1 MLFASLPASAA
12 PNPATHSQGKRIMGL
27 VQAAVG
33 SIGGTLAD
41 QWKDFYTVPD
51 GLPPTAAL
59 FAAVPRGTN
68 AGRGSNTRGS
78 SNIIT
83 NGSRIVVPEGYGL
96 LLMQDG
102 AVTAFV
108 AEAGAYEWNSN
119 DLQSQSIFSGGG
131 LFDALVRQS
140 WERFKFGG
148 QPGSQQAAFFVSLKE
163 LPDNRFGTQSEIYW
177 DDGYL
182 NAQVGAITRGSYT
195 LQIVDPIRFVKS
207 FVPASYLQPGQV
219 FDFTDLDNA
228 AASQLFNEVVGSL
241 APAFSLYTNDPA
253 KGNRITRI
261 QQDAIGFASSLSDA
275 VERAYRW
282 KTDRG
287 LVIVKTA
294 IVSIEYDAH
303 TRELLKTVQRAD
315 ALAGTRGNANLQ
327 ASVAAGI
334 QSAGENAGVGGIMGM
349 GIAAGSLGGLAGLQQ
364 PAAPA
369 VVPAPQAS
377 PGAAAP
383 AADDPMARLT
393 RAKQMLDAGLITQ
406 ADYDA
411 VKAKALG
418 L

>member
-1 MLFASLPASAA
+1 
-12 PNPATHSQGKRIMGL
+12 MGL
-27 VQAAVG
+27 IQAAVG
-33 SIGGTLAD
+33 SVGGALAD

-59 FAAVPRGTN
+59 FAAVPRGTH
-68 AGRGSNTRGS
+68 AGRGANTKGS

-96 LLMQDG
+96 LLLQDG
-102 AVTAFV
+102 AITGFA
-108 AEAGAYEWNSN
+108 AEPGAYEWNSS
-119 DLQSQSIFSGGG
+119 DLNSQSIFTGGG
-131 LFDALVRQS
+131 LMDALVKQS

-195 LQIVDPIRFVKS
+195 LKIVDPILFVKS
-207 FVPASYLQPGQV
+207 FVPAAYLQPGQV

-228 AASQLFNEVVGSL
+228 AAGQLFNEVVASL

-253 KGNRITRI
+253 KGNRITKI
-261 QQDAIGFASSLSDA
+261 QQDSVGFAQSLSDA
-275 VERAYRW
+275 VERAYQW
-282 KTDRG
+282 KSGRG
-287 LVIVKTA
+287 LAIIRTA

-303 TRELLKTVQRAD
+303 TRELLKSVQRAD
-315 ALAGTRGNANLQ
+315 ALAGARGNSNLQ

-334 QSAGENAGVGGIMGM
+334 QAAGQNAGVGGLMGM
-349 GIAAGSLGGLAGLQQ
+349 GIATGGLGGLAGLQQ
-364 PAAPA
+364 PVAPA
-369 VVPAPQAS
+369 PAP
-377 PGAAAP
+377 AAP
-383 AADDPMARLT
+383 AADDPVARLT
-393 RAKQMLDAGLITQ
+393 KAKQMLDAGLITQ

>member
-1 MLFASLPASAA
+1 
-12 PNPATHSQGKRIMGL
+12 MGL

-33 SIGGTLAD
+33 SIGGALAD

-51 GLPPTAAL
+51 GLPATAAL

-108 AEAGAYEWNSN
+108 AEPGGYEWNSN

-131 LFDALVRQS
+131 LVDTLVRQS

-163 LPDNRFGTQSEIYW
+163 LPNNRFGTQSEIYW
-177 DDGYL
+177 DDGFL
-182 NAQVGAITRGSYT
+182 NTQVGAITRGSYT

-207 FVPASYLQPGQV
+207 FVPATYLQLGQV

-228 AASQLFNEVVGSL
+228 AAGQLFNEVVSSL

-261 QQDAIGFASSLSDA
+261 QQDAIGFAGSLSDA
-275 VERAYRW
+275 VESAYRW

-294 IVSIEYDAH
+294 IVSIEYDAQ
-303 TRELLKTVQRAD
+303 TREILKTVQRAD
-315 ALAGTRGNANLQ
+315 ALAGARGNSNLQ
-327 ASVAAGI
+327 ASVAAGM
-334 QSAGENAGVGGIMGM
+334 QAAGQNAGVGGIMGM
-349 GIAAGSLGGLAGLQQ
+349 GIASGSLGGLAGLQQ
-364 PAAPA
+364 PVAPPPMA
-369 VVPAPQAS
+369 PPAPQA
-377 PGAAAP
+377 AP
-383 AADDPMARLT
+383 ADDPIARLT

-411 VKAKALG
+411 AKAKALG

>member
-1 MLFASLPASAA
+1 
-12 PNPATHSQGKRIMGL
+12 MGL
-27 VQAAVG
+27 IQAAAG
-33 SIGGTLAD
+33 AIGGMLAD

-51 GLPPTAAL
+51 GLPATAAL

-68 AGRGSNTRGS
+68 AGRGSNVRGS
-78 SNIIT
+78 ANIIT

-96 LLMQDG
+96 LLMQEG

-108 AEAGAYEWNSN
+108 AEAGAYEWRSD
-119 DLQSQSIFSGGG
+119 DLQSKSIFAGDG
-131 LFDALVRQS
+131 LFEPLIRQS

-148 QPGSQQAAFFVSLKE
+148 IPAAQQAAFFVAMKE

-195 LQIVDPIRFVKS
+195 LQIVDPIRFVKA
-207 FVPASYLQPGQV
+207 FVPATYLQPGRV
-219 FDFTDLDNA
+219 FDFTDLDNPA
-228 AASQLFNEVVGSL
+228 AGQLFNEVVSSL
-241 APAFSLYTNDPA
+241 APAFSLYTNDPS

-261 QQDAIGFASSLSDA
+261 QQDSIGFAQSLSDA

-282 KTDRG
+282 KSDRG
-287 LVIVKTA
+287 LVIAKTA
-294 IVSIEYDAH
+294 IVSIEYDAN

-315 ALAGTRGNANLQ
+315 ALAGARGNSNLQ

-334 QSAGENAGVGGIMGM
+334 QAAGQNAGVGGIMGM
-349 GIAAGSLGGLAGLQQ
+349 GIATGGIGALAGLQQ
-364 PAAPA
+364 PVAPAAPA
-369 VVPAPQAS
+369 MAPT
-377 PGAAAP
+377 AAP
-383 AADDPMARLT
+383 AAPAEDPVARLAK
-393 RAKQMLDAGLITQ
+393 AKQMLDAGLITQ